1 MSQVFPNAIGTPY
14 KDVTLEQLVSH
25 RGGVQPNPPN
35 WWAYPQSGQPLIKQ
49 RQQAVQ
55 DALNSAPAGT
65 PGVTY
70 TYSNWGVMIAGA
82 MLEVYFC
89 CPSHIMFITKI
100 DHQEIGPI
108 PISL

>member
-1 MSQVFPNAIGTPY
+1 MSQVFPNAKTSPY

-25 RGGVQPNPPN
+25 RGGIQPNPAS
-35 WWAYPQSGQPLIKQ
+35 WWVYPQSGRSLIRQ

-55 DALNSAPAGT
+55 DAIVSSPAGT

-82 MLEVYFC
+82 MLEVC
-89 CPSHIMFITKI
+89 II
-100 DHQEIGPI
+100 
-108 PISL
+108 ISLCLQEVL